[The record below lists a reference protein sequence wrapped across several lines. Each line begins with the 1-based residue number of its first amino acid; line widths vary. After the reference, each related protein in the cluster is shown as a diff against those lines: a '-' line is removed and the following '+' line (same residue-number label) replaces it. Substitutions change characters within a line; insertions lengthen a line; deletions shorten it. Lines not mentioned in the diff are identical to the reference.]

1 MTSVTDDTG
10 EAILARALDAL
21 TSSPGTATSPDT
33 SMYPDTG
40 IGPATSGRGDFGK
53 ALLTSTDSASLA
65 DCSPRSLAAEVDAA
79 FAWIGEKTAGRHKLA
94 VRPSKL
100 VVSASTRPLS
110 VLEIVNDDMPFLL
123 DSVLGEIQ
131 ARGYRVHLAL
141 HPIIKTE
148 RSPDGRLR
156 SVSAVS
162 SGADAGNRQES
173 YIAIHCDRLS
183 DADAK
188 TLVDAVATILD
199 QVRVVVADWKPMLAR
214 INRAIQELEMAPATV
229 PRDLLTEAVQFLKW
243 LAAGNFTFLGC
254 SDLALSGDAATG
266 ELIAVPEAGLGILR
280 DPDVQ
285 VLRRGREL
293 VEMTPEIRRF
303 FFGPN
308 PLIITKANV
317 MSRVHRRVHMD
328 YVGIKIY
335 GADGKPKGELRI
347 TGLFTS
353 SAYTQSPRQIPMLRH
368 RVARVVEAA
377 GVPPDSHTGKALLNV
392 LETLPRDELFQIS
405 LADLERWSSGILDL
419 EIRPRVRVFTRLDR
433 FDRFV
438 SVLVFVPR
446 DRFSTTVRERIGAY
460 LAERFAGVVSA
471 FYPSFAESPLVR
483 VHFIIGRYEGVTP
496 EVAAAELE
504 QAISTIV
511 RTWDDA
517 FGDAISSAPGDAKAR
532 IERYG
537 RAFPASYAETFDVT
551 RALEDIQRIERL
563 GPDRAVAIDFYRKA
577 GDPPA
582 RVHAAIYRL
591 DAPIRLSE
599 RVPVLENL
607 GFSVIDE
614 RTYTIR
620 PARAEGQQQVVL
632 HDMVL
637 ETADGSPLELD
648 GNSVQGGR
656 LEDCFLAVAR
666 GAAESDG
673 FNRLVAV
680 TGATWREA
688 AIVRAYA
695 AYLRQLGSPFG
706 LRYIADTVVRHAGVM
721 RDLLELFML
730 RFDRDRDVTLAE
742 RDAAMKNVQARIE
755 SALSRVD
762 TIDEDRI
769 LRQLMRL
776 VTATVRTNFYQR
788 TESGEPPETIAFKFA
803 GRDLDMA
810 PEPRTFREIWVAS
823 PRVEAVHL
831 RFAPI
836 ARGGIRWSDRALDFR
851 TEVLGLAKAQQV
863 KNAVIVPAG
872 AKGGFIPKLL
882 PRGGTREEIAAEG
895 IAAYKIFVT
904 AMLDITDNIVDGVVL
919 PPPRVVRYD
928 GDDPYLVVAADK
940 GTATFS
946 DTANGLSKAHGFWL
960 ADAFA
965 SGGSAGYDHK
975 GLAITSRGA
984 WECVKRHFREMDRD
998 IQKEPFRV
1006 VGVGDM
1012 SGDVFGNGML
1022 RSEQTRLVA
1031 AFDHRDIFLDPDPDA
1046 AKSFIER
1053 KRLFLLPRSSWADY
1067 DETLISKGGGVFSRN
1082 AKSIALSPEV
1092 RALLKVEPPTM
1103 APAEL
1108 MHAILMAEVDLL
1120 FFGGIGTYVRA
1131 SAETDADVGDRAND
1145 AIRVNAADLHAKVIG
1160 EGANLG
1166 MTQRSRIEAAT
1177 RGIRLNTD
1185 FIDNSAGVNT
1195 SDQEVNI
1202 KIALGPVV
1210 QDGRL
1215 TTEARN
1221 RLLKEMAG
1229 DVAAAVLRNN
1239 YQQSLA
1245 LSLAER
1251 RAPADVAASARLI
1264 RALERRGLLDRRLE
1278 ALPPDREIA
1287 ERQRGGRGF
1296 VRPELAILSS
1306 YAKIA
1311 LLHDLLASKVP
1322 DDPYMQWLLIDYFPP
1337 ALQKVYAPDLAKH
1350 RLKREIIATT
1360 LTNGLVNRLG
1370 APTPLLIAD
1379 EAGKPIAD
1387 VAFAFMAARSVF
1399 GLADLWKRID
1409 ALDGLVKGDVQL
1421 ELYERVRDLLARTTA
1436 QFLRDGAA
1444 VRDLSSTITRH
1455 HAGLAEMRTAFAELV
1470 PEKGRARQTALE
1482 TRLIADGVPKDLA
1495 AEIALLPLLADAPV
1509 IVATAEQAGY
1519 AVRPTAR
1526 AFLEAGDRFQIDEIS
1541 ERARSIRS
1549 NDDYDRLAIAG
1560 ASNALT
1566 EARRTITLAALS
1578 LNAASDGGLARW
1590 LGQRRADSERIG
1602 RDLADIAGAGELNVA
1617 RLTVAASRLAELA
1630 RAPASRE

>member
-10 EAILARALDAL
+10 EAILDRALETFAG
-21 TSSPGTATSPDT
+21 TSSPTS
-33 SMYPDTG
+33 
-40 IGPATSGRGDFGK
+40 AASGRAAFGK
-53 ALLTSTDSASLA
+53 ALLTSTDATSLA
-65 DCSPRSLAAEVDAA
+65 NFSPKSLANEADAA
-79 FAWIGEKTAGRHKLA
+79 FGWIAEKAAGSPKLA
-94 VRPSKL
+94 VRSSKL
-100 VVSASTRPLS
+100 VAPASTRPLS

-141 HPIIKTE
+141 HPITRTE
-148 RSPDGRLR
+148 RAPDGRLR
-156 SVSAVS
+156 TVSAIAIGNG
-162 SGADAGNRQES
+162 SGAKAGTQQES
-173 YIAIHCDRLS
+173 YIAIHIDRLS

-188 TLVDAVATILD
+188 ALVDAVSAILA
-199 QVRVVVADWKPMLAR
+199 QVHGVVADWKPMLAR
-214 INRAIQELEMAPATV
+214 IDRAIHELDKAPATV
-229 PRDLLTEAVQFLKW
+229 PRDFLTEAVQFLKW

-254 SDLALSGDAATG
+254 ADLAMSGDADTG
-266 ELIAVPEAGLGILR
+266 ELMAVSGTGLGILR
-280 DPDVQ
+280 DPEVQ

-293 VEMTPEIRRF
+293 VAMTPEIRRF

-308 PLIITKANV
+308 PLIVTKANV
-317 MSRVHRRVHMD
+317 VSRVHRRVHMD

-368 RVARVVEAA
+368 KVSRVIEAS

-392 LETLPRDELFQIS
+392 LETFPRDELFQIS
-405 LADLERWSSGILDL
+405 LADLQRWSSGILDL
-419 EIRPRVRVFTRLDR
+419 EIRPRVRAFTRFDR

-446 DRFSTTVRERIGAY
+446 DRFSTMVRERIGAY

-496 EVAAAELE
+496 DVPAAELE
-504 QAISTIV
+504 QTIGTLV
-511 RTWDDA
+511 RTWEDA
-517 FGDAISSAPGDAKAR
+517 FGDALAAAPGDAKAR

-537 RAFPASYAETFDVT
+537 RAFPASYTEMFDVA
-551 RALEDIQRIERL
+551 RAMEDIQRIERL

-582 RVHAAIYRL
+582 HAHAAIYRL

-620 PARAEGQQQVVL
+620 PVRTEGQQQVVL

-648 GNSVQGGR
+648 GNSLQGER
-656 LEDCFLAVAR
+656 LEDCFLAVAG
-666 GAAESDG
+666 GAAENDG

-730 RFDRDRDVTLAE
+730 RFDPDRVVTTVE
-742 RDAAMKNVQARIE
+742 RDAAMKTVQARIE
-755 SALSRVD
+755 SALACVE

-776 VTATVRTNFYQR
+776 VTATMRTNFYQR
-788 TESGEPPETIAFKFA
+788 TESGEPPETIAFKLA

-882 PRGGTREEIAAEG
+882 PRAGTREEIAAEG

-904 AMLDITDNIVDGVVL
+904 AMLDITDNIVDGVIV

-946 DTANGLSKAHGFWL
+946 DTANSLSKAHGFWL

-984 WECVKRHFREMDRD
+984 WECVKRHFREVDRD
-998 IQKEPFRV
+998 IQKEPFRA

-1031 AFDHRDIFLDPDPDA
+1031 AFDHRDIFLDPDPDS
-1046 AKSFIER
+1046 AKSFVER
-1053 KRLFLLPRSSWADY
+1053 KRLFALPRSSWADY
-1067 DETLISKGGGVFSRN
+1067 DRTLISKGGGVFSRS

-1092 RALLKVEPPTM
+1092 RALLRIDAQFM

-1108 MHAILMAEVDLL
+1108 MHAILMAEVDLV

-1131 SAETDADVGDRAND
+1131 TAETDADVGDRAND
-1145 AIRVNAADLHAKVIG
+1145 AIRVTAADLRAKVIG

-1195 SDQEVNI
+1195 SDQEVNV
-1202 KIALGPVV
+1202 KIALGPVIK
-1210 QDGRL
+1210 DGRL
-1215 TTEARN
+1215 TIEARN
-1221 RLLKEMAG
+1221 QLLKDMGG

-1264 RALERRGLLDRRLE
+1264 RALERRGLLDRHLE

-1322 DDPYMQWLLIDYFPP
+1322 DDPYLQWLLIDYFPP
-1337 ALQKVYAPDLAKH
+1337 ALQKAYAPDLAKH

-1399 GLADLWKRID
+1399 GLADLWRRID
-1409 ALDGLVKGDVQL
+1409 ALDGHIKGDTQL
-1421 ELYERVRDLLARTTA
+1421 ELYERVRDLLARITA

-1444 VRDLSSTITRH
+1444 VRDLAGTITRH
-1455 HAGLAEMRTAFAELV
+1455 QAGLAEMREAFAGLA
-1470 PEKGRARQTALE
+1470 PEKLRARQSSLAI
-1482 TRLIADGVPKDLA
+1482 RLAGEGVPKELA
-1495 AEIALLPLLADAPV
+1495 SEIALLSMLADAPV
-1509 IVATAEQAGY
+1509 IVATAAQAGY
-1519 AVRPTAR
+1519 AVQPTAR
-1526 AFLEAGDRFQIDEIS
+1526 AFLEAGDRFQIDEIA
-1541 ERARSIRS
+1541 EHARSIRS

-1578 LNAASDGGLARW
+1578 LNGASDGGLAGW
-1590 LGQRRADSERIG
+1590 LAQRRADSERIG
-1602 RDLADIAGAGELNVA
+1602 RDLADIAGAGELNLA
-1617 RLTVAASRLAELA
+1617 RLTVAASRLADLA
-1630 RAPASRE
+1630 RAPASQG